1 MSRVLLRANC
11 AILMLLSLPA
21 VAGSFAE
28 PGDLLLRHDLELLN
42 DAGATNLPLTSW
54 PLSWR
59 DISRG
64 LSGIDSSALGAA
76 ERAAYE
82 RVSAELSRRS
92 DGEADVAYRA
102 SLAENPRVIRGFY
115 DQPRDD
121 AEAGAGISWSGERL
135 SLKLQATV
143 AADPFDGD
151 ELRPDG
157 SYVAL
162 GLGNWLLSAGWQER
176 WWGPG
181 RAGSLILSTN
191 ARPAP
196 GVAFQRRQSTPF
208 ETKWLSW
215 IGPWSLTAFLNELD
229 DERAV
234 DGARLFGMRVSFK
247 PLDSLEIG
255 LSRTAQWCGEGR
267 PCDFDAFADL
277 LLGNDN
283 RGVNVD
289 PDQEPGNQLAG
300 IDIRW
305 RLPQEVPVAL
315 YMQWIGE
322 DTRRGGPELGDWL
335 RLAGLEHW
343 GGTAGLSHRTYIE
356 VADTQCRQGG
366 FGFSDAEPN
375 CGYEH
380 SIYQSGY
387 RYHGRSLGHGI
398 DGDGLAYALGSTL
411 VQPDGHT
418 WSLELR
424 YVEINRSGPPDA
436 RNALSPVPQDLADV
450 LVTHE
455 RLTELGR
462 FRIGL
467 GYSRLEDELS
477 GGSSDEVEAFIQW
490 STP

>member
-1 MSRVLLRANC
+1 MSSLLLRAHGM
-11 AILMLLSLPA
+11 LLLLLSLPA
-21 VAGSFAE
+21 AAGSFAE
-28 PGDLLLRHDLELLN
+28 PGDLLLRHDLELMN
-42 DAGATNLPLTSW
+42 DAGAMNLPLTSW
-54 PLSWR
+54 PFSWSE
-59 DISRG
+59 ISRG
-64 LSGIDSSALGAA
+64 LSGIDPSTLDAN

-82 RVSAELSRRS
+82 RVSDELSRRS
-92 DGEADVAYRA
+92 DGDAEVAFRA

-121 AEAGAGISWSGERL
+121 AEAAASLAWSGKQL

-157 SYVAL
+157 SYIGFA
-162 GLGNWLLSAGWQER
+162 LGNWIASAGWQER

-181 RAGSLILSTN
+181 HAGSLILSTN

-196 GVAFQRRQSTPF
+196 GIAIQRRQSTPF
-208 ETKWLSW
+208 GTKWLSW
-215 IGPWSLTAFLNELD
+215 IGPWTLTAFLSELD

-234 DGARLFGMRVSFK
+234 DGARLFGMRATFK
-247 PLDSLEIG
+247 PLDTLEVG
-255 LSRTAQWCGEGR
+255 FSRTAQWCGENR
-267 PCDFDAFADL
+267 PCDFKAFTDL

-283 RGVNVD
+283 RDVNVD

-300 IDIRW
+300 IDLRW
-305 RLPQEVPVAL
+305 RLPRQIPLAL

-322 DTRRGGPELGDWL
+322 DTRRGGPEPGDWL
-335 RLAGLEHW
+335 RQAGLEHW
-343 GGTAGLSHRTYIE
+343 GGVAGLSHRTYFE

-411 VQPDGHT
+411 VQPDGRS
-418 WSLELR
+418 WNLELR
-424 YVEINRSGPPDA
+424 YVEINRSGPPDSG
-436 RNALSPVPQDLADV
+436 NALSPVPQELADV
-450 LVTHE
+450 LLTHE
-455 RLTELGR
+455 RITKVGR
-462 FRIGL
+462 FRLGL
-467 GYSRLEDELS
+467 GYRRLEDEPG
-477 GGSSDEVEAFIQW
+477 GGSSGDVEAFVQW